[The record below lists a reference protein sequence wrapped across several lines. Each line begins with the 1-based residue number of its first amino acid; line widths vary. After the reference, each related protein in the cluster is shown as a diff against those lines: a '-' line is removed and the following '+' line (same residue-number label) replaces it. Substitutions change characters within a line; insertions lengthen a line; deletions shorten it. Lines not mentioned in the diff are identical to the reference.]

1 MSCCIAIV
9 VDGAVKANYN
19 CKIIII
25 FFPSMRVDRKIVLSV
40 FVSSSYFLTCWDRES
55 LKDITRS
62 NKKETTNNGRLR
74 MHFIAN

>member
-40 FVSSSYFLTCWDRES
+40 FVSSSYFLKMIES
-55 LKDITRS
+55 CGKLIIDFDFF
-62 NKKETTNNGRLR
+62 
-74 MHFIAN
+74 FISKV